1 MSCHKLFYSNEVCYN
16 NKSEDDPNESN
27 NPIKRGKWSPEEDA
41 KLTSLV
47 QKYDYKNWRMISE
60 EMSNRSPIQCL
71 HRWTKILQPGLV
83 KGPWTSEEDTKLLD
97 WVRKEGPCKWPQCAK
112 NIPGRTGKQCREHWI
127 YSLNPTVKKG
137 DWEEEEDFKIIF
149 YYKKYKGG
157 WKKIAEYFPER
168 TANSIKN
175 RFYCQLRK
183 IVGDKLGIKGKN
195 EISKIK
201 LDTLLQYIDYGYDKI
216 ADTFRIKFNLSNEEF
231 IDYTSQLNKDKI
243 QREISNDTTKE
254 ISSCSNG
261 EFKEQQFE
269 QFDLDFLEKE
279 ICEQCDNNQFF
290 FDQNSVNFEN
300 QLDKEIDSI
309 FLQKVNSGEMK
320 IDEKNCQCCNKQK
333 PIIKD
338 EKYHSLLN
346 KLLSLEREVQQTKKQ
361 LYEYEKELNI
371 ENEVIPFDK

>member
-1 MSCHKLFYSNEVCYN
+1 M
-16 NKSEDDPNESN
+16 
-27 NPIKRGKWSPEEDA
+27 
-41 KLTSLV
+41 
-47 QKYDYKNWRMISE
+47 
-60 EMSNRSPIQCL
+60 
-71 HRWTKILQPGLV
+71 
-83 KGPWTSEEDTKLLD
+83 
-97 WVRKEGPCKWPQCAK
+97 
-112 NIPGRTGKQCREHWI
+112 
-127 YSLNPTVKKG
+127 
-137 DWEEEEDFKIIF
+137 
-149 YYKKYKGG
+149 
-157 WKKIAEYFPER
+157 
-168 TANSIKN
+168 
-175 RFYCQLRK
+175 
-183 IVGDKLGIKGKN
+183 GDKLGIKGKN

-300 QLDKEIDSI
+300 KLDKEIDSI
-309 FLQKVNSGEMK
+309 FLQKINSGEMK
-320 IDEKNCQCCNKQK
+320 IDEKNCECCNKQK

-371 ENEVIPFDK
+371 ENETISFDK